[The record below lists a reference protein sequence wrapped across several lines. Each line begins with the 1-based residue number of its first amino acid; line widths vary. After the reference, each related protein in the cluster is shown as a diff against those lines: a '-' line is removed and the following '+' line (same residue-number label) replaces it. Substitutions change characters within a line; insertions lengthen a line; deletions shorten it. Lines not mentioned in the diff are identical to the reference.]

1 MEYTYY
7 NSNNLWFIKVDGQIS
22 GGRYDTEATAKYAAE
37 KLTLDQMDQV
47 WLEKYKD
54 STRETLSTGLDPS
67 VVISTPDIEAYLEMI
82 KAVNDA
88 TAS

>member
-7 NSNNLWFIKVDGQIS
+7 NSSNLWFIKVDGQIS
-22 GGRYDTEATAKYAAE
+22 GGRYDSETAAKYAAE
-37 KLTLDQMDQV
+37 KLTLEQMDQV

-67 VVISTPDIEAYLEMI
+67 VVISTTDIDAFL
-82 KAVNDA
+82 KVVNA
-88 TAS
+88 E

>member
-1 MEYTYY
+1 
-7 NSNNLWFIKVDGQIS
+7 
-22 GGRYDTEATAKYAAE
+22 
-37 KLTLDQMDQV
+37 MDQV

-82 KAVNDA
+82 KAANDA